1 MAETGPRAALRI
13 TRLLV
18 AGQVVVWV
26 VLTALLTRPELR
38 EALRFDSGQPLAQRP
53 WSLVSY
59 SLVHDGLLHLG
70 LLMGFLLVVG
80 PRVAERMGTGVF
92 VVYYLYCAVGATI
105 TALVLSLIGTI
116 PPLGGAL
123 APVLGVALAWAWHAD
138 PDDIPLDPLP
148 IRASARSLVL
158 VAAIVIAVLGMAT
171 GVPALS
177 IAHLG
182 GLAAGYAFL
191 KIRTRE
197 TPKPAMASLPIRH
210 VVLTRARADR
220 ETELAEPSSASASR
234 ATSAQPHPENGTE
247 VVNRLLDK
255 ISESGIESLTT
266 TERGQ
271 LAEYSERKRREDH
284 R

>member
-1 MAETGPRAALRI
+1 MTETGPSPALRI

-26 VLTALLTRPELR
+26 VLTALLTRPEVR
-38 EALRFDSGQPLAQRP
+38 EALRFDPAQSLSQRP
-53 WSLVSY
+53 WSLLSY

-80 PRVAERMGTGVF
+80 PRVAERMGAGVF
-92 VVYYLYCAVGATI
+92 VVYYLYCAGGA
-105 TALVLSLIGTI
+105 ALTGLILSLIGTI
-116 PPLGGAL
+116 PPLGGSL
-123 APVLGVALAWAWHAD
+123 APVLGVALAWAWHAE
-138 PDDIPLDPLP
+138 PDEIPLDPLP

-158 VAAIVIAVLGMAT
+158 VAAVVIGALGLAT

-191 KIRTRE
+191 QIRTRE
-197 TPKPAMASLPIRH
+197 TPKPAMTTLPIRH
-210 VVLTRARADR
+210 VVLTRARSDR
-220 ETELAEPSSASASR
+220 ETDLVEPSSASENR
-234 ATSAQPHPENGTE
+234 ATSSQPHPEAGTE

-284 R
+284 S